1 MCGRGPQARDGG
13 RRIGSGRMTWVEV
26 FTAFVVSHLVGDYLL
41 QTNWQALHKRGG
53 LARGAGEARRALFTH
68 VGVYTLAFVL
78 VLVVSDLSVELLW
91 VVPAITVPHLVQ
103 DDGRLL
109 HAYMKRV
116 KRLDPQENL
125 AVTIAVDQTF
135 HLLAL
140 LIVALLIGS

>member
-1 MCGRGPQARDGG
+1 
-13 RRIGSGRMTWVEV
+13 MTWVEV

-41 QTNWQALHKRGG
+41 QTDWQARNKRGG
-53 LARGAGEARRALFTH
+53 LALGARDARRALFTH
-68 VGVYTLAFVL
+68 VSIYTVCFAPAL
-78 VLVVSDLSVELLW
+78 VANDLGVELVW
-91 VVPAITVPHLVQ
+91 VIPAIFVPHLVQ

-125 AVTIAVDQTF
+125 AVSIAVDQTF

>member
-1 MCGRGPQARDGG
+1 
-13 RRIGSGRMTWVEV
+13 MTWVEV

-41 QTNWQALHKRGG
+41 QTDWQARHKRGG
-53 LARGAGEARRALFTH
+53 LARGGAGDARRALFTH
-68 VGVYTLAFVL
+68 VSVYTVCFIPAL
-78 VLVVSDLSVELLW
+78 VANDLGAELLW
-91 VVPAITVPHLVQ
+91 VVPAIFVPHLIQ

-109 HAYMKRV
+109 HTYMKQV

-125 AVTIAVDQTF
+125 AVSIAVDQTF

>member
-1 MCGRGPQARDGG
+1 
-13 RRIGSGRMTWVEV
+13 MTWVEI
-26 FTAFVVSHLVGDYLL
+26 FIAFVISHLVGDYLL
-41 QTNWQALHKRGG
+41 QTDWQALHKRGG

-68 VGVYTLAFVL
+68 VGTYTLCFVPA
-78 VLVVSDLSVELLW
+78 LVVVGFSVELLW
-91 VVPAITVPHLVQ
+91 IVPAVFLPHLIQ

-125 AVTIAVDQTF
+125 PVSIAVDQTF

-140 LIVALLIGS
+140 LALALLIGS